1 MARNLSMIRG
11 LSHTLGNFQGEE
23 TAVSMLWGRKMLGS
37 RTSLEPEWLEWS
49 DRGRVE
55 GSGQRRSRAG
65 PEGLVHHVREF
76 GFILSN
82 KQGSELI

>member
-23 TAVSMLWGRKMLGS
+23 TAVPMLWGRKMLGS

-55 GSGQRRSRAG
+55 G
-65 PEGLVHHVREF
+65 
-76 GFILSN
+76 
-82 KQGSELI
+82 